1 MPFVAIFE
9 QFSEM
14 RHSAGR
20 HLLHVYAAE
29 DANGLRCACSTSAET
44 LGEAEKEPAQSLSL
58 HNELNVMTARIRQ

>member
-29 DANGLRCACSTSAET
+29 DANGLRCGSPPQLKLSKKQRKSLRNLCHCTTS
-44 LGEAEKEPAQSLSL
+44 
-58 HNELNVMTARIRQ
+58 